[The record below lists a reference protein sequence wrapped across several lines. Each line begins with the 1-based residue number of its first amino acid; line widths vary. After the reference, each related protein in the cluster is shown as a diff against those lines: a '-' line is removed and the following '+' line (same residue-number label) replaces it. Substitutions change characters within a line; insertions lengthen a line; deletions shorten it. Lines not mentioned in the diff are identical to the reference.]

1 MTGRCFVDANVLVY
15 ARDPRVPR
23 KQQRALQWLDL
34 LWRDRRGRTS
44 VQVLGETYVVLTRKL
59 GVAGGEAWQRVERY
73 LAWDP
78 QPVDVSVLRGAR
90 EVEQRYRLSWWDST
104 IVAAAQLQSCE
115 VLLSEDLQD
124 GEIFGSIRVR
134 NPFLHEVRQPEAAY
148 EVQPATRTA
157 HRPRGRPRR
166 AAAL

>member
-15 ARDPRVPR
+15 ARDPRDPR

-44 VQVLGETYVVLTRKL
+44 VQVLAETYVVLTRKL
-59 GVAGGEAWQRVERY
+59 GVAGEEAWQRVERY

-78 QPVDVSVLRGAR
+78 QPVDAVVLRGAR

-104 IVAAAQLQSCE
+104 IVAAAQIEGCE
-115 VLLSEDLQD
+115 VLLTEDLQD
-124 GEIFGSIRVR
+124 GEIFGSLRVR

-148 EVQPATRTA
+148 AVEPATRSP